1 MRQSDDNLHGRVV
14 LSSDGRV
21 IGEIVKLF
29 VDDTDW
35 RVDAIQVK
43 LRKDI
48 ADRIGAS
55 HSMFH
60 AATLEIPAQ
69 LIASS
74 GDAVILNIAVDAL
87 RSPPAEPASDS
98 APLH

>member
-21 IGEIVKLF
+21 IGEIAKLF
-29 VDDTDW
+29 IDDTEW

-74 GDAVILNIAVDAL
+74 GDAVILNITVDAL
-87 RSPPAEPASDS
+87 RSPPADPVGEG